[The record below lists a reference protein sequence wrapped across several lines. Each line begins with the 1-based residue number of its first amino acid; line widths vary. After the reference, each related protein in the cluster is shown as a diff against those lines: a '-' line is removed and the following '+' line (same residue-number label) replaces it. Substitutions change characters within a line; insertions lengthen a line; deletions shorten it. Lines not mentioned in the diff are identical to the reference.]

1 MASVTRVN
9 GIPPVIAGN
18 TVSTSQIAVICTFG
32 CDEILFKSLQPWP
45 SDPIT
50 AWFSLPFGEADEIKF
65 GKTKGAL
72 AKADVVFR
80 NFLRDRLILDII

>member
-1 MASVTRVN
+1 MK
-9 GIPPVIAGN
+9 GLIAI
-18 TVSTSQIAVICTFG
+18 TLILSSTLV
-32 CDEILFKSLQPWP
+32 
-45 SDPIT
+45 
-50 AWFSLPFGEADEIKF
+50 ADEIKF